1 MCFFPDNDKASNV
14 AVFKVVSFFD
24 KSLKQNV
31 TCKQSG
37 GEHRCNVGL
46 MYVLF

>member
-14 AVFKVVSFFD
+14 AVKLFLFSD

-31 TCKQSG
+31 TCKQSA
-37 GEHRCNVGL
+37 GEHRCNVDL
-46 MYVLF
+46 M